1 MLRVAGFGSRVGGR
15 MMRRVWLVWICLILG
30 SVAQAAGA
38 ENKVKFALSWVPT
51 GRDAGFYAA
60 LDRGYYEEEGLTVE
74 ILKGT
79 GSGDT
84 IRRVG
89 VGTEEFGFAD
99 TATLVVARSRGIQV
113 KVVGMIHDKSLYAV
127 YALKDSGIKAPKDLE
142 GKKIGS
148 PARSAA
154 RTVFPAFATINKI
167 DQPKIEWV
175 DMGNEL
181 MPSALASRRVDAIL
195 MFANEVPV
203 VRLAAQQVKQEV
215 AGLLYSDY
223 GVDVYSNG
231 LIAADKTIRER
242 PELVR
247 RFVWASMKGVA
258 WAAEN
263 VDGAAEIFV
272 KHHPTASK
280 EIAREYWK
288 VAVDHLITPTARQ
301 MGLGYMTREKMEAT
315 RDLITT
321 YEKLPVKVAVEDLYT
336 NEFLP
341 KILPK

>member
-1 MLRVAGFGSRVGGR
+1 MT
-15 MMRRVWLVWICLILG
+15 MRRGWTLSVLLILW
-30 SVAQAAGA
+30 SAAQAAGA
-38 ENKVKFALSWVPT
+38 EEKMRFALSWVPT

-60 LDRGYYEEEGLTVE
+60 LDRGHYKEEGLAVE
-74 ILKGT
+74 ILKGS

-84 IRRVG
+84 IRRVA

-99 TATLVVARSRGIQV
+99 TATLVISRSRGTLV
-113 KVVGMIHDKSLYAV
+113 KVVAMIHDKSMYAV
-127 YALKDSGIKAPKDLE
+127 YSLKASGITKPKDLE

-148 PARSAA
+148 PAKSAV
-154 RTVFPAFATINKI
+154 RTVFPAFATLNGV
-167 DQPKIEWV
+167 DVAKIEWV

-181 MPSALASRRVDAIL
+181 MPAALASRRVDAVL

-203 VRLAAQQVKQEV
+203 VRLAAQQVNQEV
-215 AGLLYSDY
+215 AGLLFSDY

-247 RFVWASMKGVA
+247 RFVRGTMKGVA

-263 VDGAAEIFV
+263 IDGAAEVFV
-272 KHHPTASK
+272 KHNPTASRDV
-280 EIAREYWK
+280 AREYWK
-288 VAVDHLITPTARQ
+288 VAVDHLVTPTARK
-301 MGLGYMTREKMEAT
+301 MGLGYMTREKVEAT

-321 YEKLPVKVAVEDLYT
+321 YEKLPVKIAVEDLYT
-336 NEFLP
+336 NDFLP

>member
-1 MLRVAGFGSRVGGR
+1 
-15 MMRRVWLVWICLILG
+15 MRRAWLLTIGVVLL
-30 SVAQAAGA
+30 SAAQAAGA
-38 ENKVKFALSWVPT
+38 EEKVKFALSWVPT

-60 LDRGYYEEEGLTVE
+60 LDRGYYKEEGLAVD
-74 ILKGT
+74 ILKGN

-84 IRRVG
+84 IRRVA

-99 TATLVVARSRGIQV
+99 TATLVISRSRGTPV
-113 KVVGMIHDKSLYAV
+113 KVVAMIHDKSMYAV
-127 YALKDSGIKAPKDLE
+127 YSLKASDIKTPKDLE
-142 GKKIGS
+142 GKRIGS
-148 PARSAA
+148 PAKSAV
-154 RTVFPAFATINKI
+154 RTVFPAFATLNKI
-167 DQPKIEWV
+167 DQSKVGWV

-181 MPSALASRRVDAIL
+181 MPAALASRRVDAVL

-203 VRLAAQQVKQEV
+203 VRLAAAQVQQEV
-215 AGLLYSDY
+215 AGLLFSDY

-231 LIAADKTIRER
+231 LITADKTIRER

-247 RFVWASMKGVA
+247 RFVRASMKGVA

-263 VDGAAEIFV
+263 IDGAVEVFV
-272 KHHPTASK
+272 KNNPTASK
-280 EIAREYWK
+280 DVAREYWK

-336 NEFLP
+336 NDFLP

>member
-1 MLRVAGFGSRVGGR
+1 
-15 MMRRVWLVWICLILG
+15 MRRAWLLTLG
-30 SVAQAAGA
+30 LVFWSAAQAGA
-38 ENKVKFALSWVPT
+38 EDQVRFALSWVPT
-51 GRDAGFYAA
+51 GRDAGFYVA
-60 LDRGYYEEEGLTVE
+60 LDRGYYREEGLAVE
-74 ILKGT
+74 ILKGN

-99 TATLVVARSRGIQV
+99 AATLVIARSRGTPV
-113 KVVGMIHDKSLYAV
+113 KLVAMIHDKSMYAV
-127 YALKDSGIKAPKDLE
+127 YSLKSSGIAKPKDLE

-148 PARSAA
+148 PAKSAV
-154 RTVFPAFATINKI
+154 RTVFPAFATLNGL
-167 DQPKIEWV
+167 DVARIEWV

-181 MPSALASRRVDAIL
+181 MPSALASRRVDAVL

-203 VRLAAQQVKQEV
+203 VRIAAKQVNQEV
-215 AGLLYSDY
+215 AGLLFSDY

-231 LIAADKTIRER
+231 LIAADKTSRER

-247 RFVWASMKGVA
+247 RFVRGTMKGVA

-263 VDGAAEIFV
+263 IDGAVDAFV
-272 KHHPTASK
+272 KHNPTASK
-280 EIAREYWK
+280 EVAREYWA
-288 VAVDHLITPTARQ
+288 VAVDHLLTPTARR

-321 YEKLPVKVAVEDLYT
+321 YEKLPVKVPVEDLYT
-336 NEFLP
+336 NDFLP
-341 KILPK
+341 KILPKP

>member
-1 MLRVAGFGSRVGGR
+1 MRGR
-15 MMRRVWLVWICLILG
+15 MVLAAMLVLF
-30 SVAQAAGA
+30 SAAQAGA
-38 ENKVKFALSWVPT
+38 EDKVKFALSWVPT

-60 LDRGYYEEEGLTVE
+60 LDRGYYKEEGLAVD
-74 ILKGT
+74 ILKGS

-84 IRRVG
+84 IRRVA

-99 TATLVVARSRGIQV
+99 TATLVIARSRGTQV
-113 KVVGMIHDKSLYAV
+113 KVVAMIHDKSMYAV
-127 YALKDSGIKAPKDLE
+127 YSLKASGITKPKDLE

-148 PARSAA
+148 PAKSAV
-154 RTVFPAFATINKI
+154 RTVFPAFATLNGV
-167 DQPKIEWV
+167 DLGKIEWV

-181 MPSALASRRVDAIL
+181 MPAALASRRVDAVL

-203 VRLAAQQVKQEV
+203 VRLAAQQVNQEV
-215 AGLLYSDY
+215 AGLLFSDY

-247 RFVWASMKGVA
+247 RFVRATMKGVA

-263 VDGAAEIFV
+263 IDGAAEVFV
-272 KHHPTASK
+272 KYNPTASK
-280 EIAREYWK
+280 EVGREYWK
-288 VAVDHLITPTARQ
+288 VAVDHLLTPTARK
-301 MGLGYMTREKMEAT
+301 MGVGYMTREKMEAT

-321 YEKLPVKVAVEDLYT
+321 YEKLPVKLPVEDLYT
-336 NEFLP
+336 NDFLP
-341 KILPK
+341 KILPR

>member
-1 MLRVAGFGSRVGGR
+1 MQT
-15 MMRRVWLVWICLILG
+15 MRRAWLMALGLILW
-30 SVAQAAGA
+30 SVAPTAGA
-38 ENKVKFALSWVPT
+38 EEQVKFALSWAPT

-60 LDRGYYEEEGLTVE
+60 LDRGYYKEEGLSVE

-84 IRRVG
+84 IRRVA

-99 TATLVVARSRGIQV
+99 TATLVVARSRGVQV

-127 YALKDSGIKAPKDLE
+127 YALKASGIKSPKDLE

-154 RTVFPAFATINKI
+154 RTVFPAFANLSKV
-167 DQPKIEWV
+167 DQSKIEWV

-181 MPSALASRRVDAIL
+181 MPAALASRRVDAIL
-195 MFANEVPV
+195 MFANEAPV
-203 VRLAAQQVKQEV
+203 VRLAAQQVNQEV
-215 AGLLYSDY
+215 VGLLYSDY

-247 RFVWASMKGVA
+247 RFVRATMKGVA

-263 VDGAAEIFV
+263 IDGAAEVFV
-272 KHHPTASK
+272 KYNPTSSK
-280 EIAREYWK
+280 DVAREYWR
-288 VAVDHLITPTARQ
+288 VAVDHLVTPTARQ

-321 YEKLPVKVAVEDLYT
+321 YEKLPVKVATEDLYT
-336 NEFLP
+336 NDFLP